1 MLTAIRSLGL
11 FLLVLLVLGN
21 KVVTLASLVA
31 LMHAKGVVALL
42 LLYSLVAVVTM
53 QTPVMVTNAGVT
65 GAVVDLW
72 LLPLGPK
79 TNLTF

>member
-11 FLLVLLVLGN
+11 LLLVLLVLGN

-31 LMHAKGVVALL
+31 LLLELEVAVPLL
-42 LLYSLVAVVTM
+42 LCSLVAVVTM

-65 GAVVDLW
+65 GAVVDSW

>member
-1 MLTAIRSLGL
+1 
-11 FLLVLLVLGN
+11 
-21 KVVTLASLVA
+21 VVTLASLVVQ
-31 LMHAKGVVALL
+31 LLDLGVVALL

-65 GAVVDLW
+65 GAVVDSW